1 MYTSMKKHSRNSPFA
16 LSVMMSQLAMTS
28 WETIM
33 RRTMMMAQG
42 TCSPAEYQRMSSEK
56 VEATKRA
63 MTALS
68 MGKGQAAVLAPF
80 VTRTRAN
87 VARLRRAK

>member
-1 MYTSMKKHSRNSPFA
+1 MYLHMKKRSSNSPFA
-16 LSVMMSQLAMTS
+16 LSIMISQLAATS
-28 WETIM
+28 WETIV
-33 RRTMMMAQG
+33 RRTLMMAQG

-56 VEATKRA
+56 VEAAKRA

-80 VTRTRAN
+80 VSRTRAN
-87 VARLRRAK
+87 VARLRRGK